1 MSQFIALMITL
12 IGATFIYLSNKH
24 QTIFS
29 KPLNKF
35 WRLIGLVLC
44 LLALFV
50 WLQIFVTSSAVF
62 IWLFTLN
69 IVLVCIPLMTLI
81 PLFSKIER

>member
-1 MSQFIALMITL
+1 MWQFIALMITL

-35 WRLIGLVLC
+35 WRLIGLVFC
-44 LLALFV
+44 LSALLV
-50 WLQIFVTSSAVF
+50 WLQLLVTSSAIF
-62 IWLFTLN
+62 IWLFTLS
-69 IVLVCIPLMTLI
+69 VALVCIPLLMLL
-81 PLFSKIER
+81 PVFSKFKR